1 MTNRHWAQGSRVVGL
16 PLAALALSLAGL
28 VPARAQDSGTPAPAP
43 SSSRPIDFRL
53 PSADVGRPT
62 GVQGPSDNGLPPL
75 APGERRGQPTPAPTP
90 TPQIAPPRIAPTQ
103 PAPSTATPAP
113 TRREAP
119 ALTAPAPRAAPAPA
133 ADSAAPPLA
142 TGSAELAPVD
152 NAVPPATTLPSP
164 PPSDDAAPVSVPATG
179 EGGTPLWAWLLAGL
193 AAIGAGVWYWRRR
206 PVTVDAAPAE
216 EVETPVSV
224 PVTPRP
230 AARVAT
236 PVQPRSAIPVP
247 PRPATPAVPAPPA
260 SSTPSPLVTRPV
272 DEQRAMVAM
281 SLQIRA
287 IRLTAERVAVSFTLD
302 LTNEGAVAAT
312 GLMIRIALG
321 QGSAMPEAVL
331 ARFFDGAGGSVLR
344 DDIML
349 APGESDRVS
358 TDVILPRTA
367 IEPLMIGGKPML
379 IPVLAFDVTYHW
391 EGTDDAFGQSA
402 ASFVL
407 GRAPAPGAGD
417 KLAPLPLDRL
427 SWTIEQPGARPT
439 AIRRRQ

>member
-1 MTNRHWAQGSRVVGL
+1 MTNRHWAQGCRVAGL
-16 PLAALALSLAGL
+16 PLAALALAGTA
-28 VPARAQDSGTPAPAP
+28 PASAQNSETPAPAP
-43 SSSRPIDFRL
+43 SSSRPLDFRL
-53 PSADVGRPT
+53 PPADDGRPT

-75 APGERRGQPTPAPTP
+75 APGERRGAPTPAPA
-90 TPQIAPPRIAPTQ
+90 PQVAPPRVAPTQ

-113 TRREAP
+113 APTRRDAP
-119 ALTAPAPRAAPAPA
+119 ASTTPAQRAAPGPGPVADSAAPAVPTPDSAALPPVDNSVPAPGTLPSQPPADDAAPAPA
-133 ADSAAPPLA
+133 
-142 TGSAELAPVD
+142 
-152 NAVPPATTLPSP
+152 PAS
-164 PPSDDAAPVSVPATG
+164 
-179 EGGTPLWAWLLAGL
+179 GGGNTPLWAWLLAGL

-206 PVTVDAAPAE
+206 PVPVDAAPVD
-216 EVETPVSV
+216 EVEMPV
-224 PVTPRP
+224 PVPAAPRP
-230 AARVAT
+230 AARAVA
-236 PVQPRSAIPVP
+236 PAQPAPAAPVP
-247 PRPATPAVPAPPA
+247 PRSATPVAPIPP
-260 SSTPSPLVTRPV
+260 TPSPLVTRPT
-272 DEQRAMVAM
+272 DDQRAMVAM
-281 SLQIRA
+281 TLEIQA
-287 IRLTAERVAVSFTLD
+287 IRLTAEQAAVSFTLD

-358 TDVILPRTA
+358 SDVRLPRAA

-391 EGTDDAFGQSA
+391 EGTGDAFGQSA

-407 GRAPAPGAGD
+407 GREPAPGAGD
-417 KLAPLPLDRL
+417 KLAPLPLDRP
-427 SWTIEQPGARPT
+427 SMTIDRPGVRPT

>member
-1 MTNRHWAQGSRVVGL
+1 MAGVS
-16 PLAALALSLAGL
+16 LAALALSLAGA
-28 VPARAQDSGTPAPAP
+28 VPAWAQDSETQAPTRP
-43 SSSRPIDFRL
+43 SSRPMDFRL
-53 PSADVGRPT
+53 PPADDGRST

-75 APGERRGQPTPAPTP
+75 APGERRGQPTPAPAP
-90 TPQIAPPRIAPTQ
+90 APQIAPPRVAPTQ

-119 ALTAPAPRAAPAPA
+119 APTAPAQRAAPAPA
-133 ADSAAPPLA
+133 ADSAAPPPA
-142 TGSAELAPVD
+142 TGGAEAAPVD
-152 NAVPPATTLPSP
+152 NIAPPATALPSP
-164 PPSDDAAPVSVPATG
+164 PPSDDSAPVSAPASG
-179 EGGTPLWAWLLAGL
+179 EGGTPFWVWLLAGL
-193 AAIGAGVWYWRRR
+193 AAIGAAIWYWRRR
-206 PVTVDAAPAE
+206 PVPVDAVSPEEFEAPA
-216 EVETPVSV
+216 PVA
-224 PVTPRP
+224 PRP
-230 AARVAT
+230 AARAVT
-236 PVQPRSAIPVP
+236 PVQPRPATPAPPRPAP
-247 PRPATPAVPAPPA
+247 PRPATPAVQAPSVP
-260 SSTPSPLVTRPV
+260 STSMPSTPAPLVTRPV

-281 SLQIRA
+281 SLQIHA
-287 IRLTAERVAVSFTLD
+287 IRLTAEQVAVSFTLD

-358 TDVILPRTA
+358 SDVLLSRAA
-367 IEPLMIGGKPML
+367 IDPLMIGGKPML

-391 EGTDDAFGQSA
+391 EGTGDAFGQSA

-417 KLAPLPLDRL
+417 KLAPLPLDRP
-427 SWTIEQPGARPT
+427 SWTIDLPGARPT

>member
-1 MTNRHWAQGSRVVGL
+1 MTNRHWAQGSR
-16 PLAALALSLAGL
+16 LAALALSLAGGAP
-28 VPARAQDSGTPAPAP
+28 VSAQDSQTPTPAP

-53 PSADVGRPT
+53 PPADDGRPT

-75 APGERRGQPTPAPTP
+75 APNERRGQPTPAPTP
-90 TPQIAPPRIAPTQ
+90 QIAPPRVAPAQ
-103 PAPSTATPAP
+103 PAPSTARPAPAP

-119 ALTAPAPRAAPAPA
+119 ASAAPAQRAAPAPA
-133 ADSAAPPLA
+133 ADSAAPPPA
-142 TGSAELAPVD
+142 TDGTILAPID
-152 NAVPPATTLPSP
+152 NAAPPAATLPTP
-164 PPSDDAAPVSVPATG
+164 PPADDAVPVSTPAKG
-179 EGGTPLWAWLLAGL
+179 EGDTPLWAWLLAAL

-206 PVTVDAAPAE
+206 SVPAEVAPVDEVEAPA
-216 EVETPVSV
+216 PVA
-224 PVTPRP
+224 PRP
-230 AARVAT
+230 AARAAT
-236 PVQPRSAIPVP
+236 PVPPRSATPTP
-247 PRPATPAVPAPPA
+247 PRPATPVVPAPPMPA
-260 SSTPSPLVTRPV
+260 PTPAPLVALPT
-272 DEQRAMVAM
+272 DDQRAMVAM
-281 SLQIRA
+281 MLQIHA
-287 IRLTAERVAVSFTLD
+287 IRLTPEQAAVTFTLD
-302 LTNEGAVAAT
+302 LTNEGRVAAT

-331 ARFFDGAGGSVLR
+331 ARFFDGAGGTVLR

-358 TDVILPRTA
+358 SDVLLPRSA

-391 EGTDDAFGQSA
+391 EGTGDAFGQSA

-417 KLAPLPLDRL
+417 KLAPLPLDRPSYAL
-427 SWTIEQPGARPT
+427 DRPGARPT